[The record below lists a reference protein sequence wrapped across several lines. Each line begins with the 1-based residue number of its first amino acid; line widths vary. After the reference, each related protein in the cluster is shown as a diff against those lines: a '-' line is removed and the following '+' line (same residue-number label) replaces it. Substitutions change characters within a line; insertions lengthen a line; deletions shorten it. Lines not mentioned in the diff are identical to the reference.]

1 MKDVHKNM
9 IALLIII
16 VIVAVV
22 TDYYKIG
29 YAYFWVGILFS
40 VTLWMIVSP
49 FKFYDDVS

>member
-16 VIVAVV
+16 TIAAVV

-29 YAYFWVGILFS
+29 AAYFWVSILFS
-40 VTLWMIVSP
+40 VTIWMIISP